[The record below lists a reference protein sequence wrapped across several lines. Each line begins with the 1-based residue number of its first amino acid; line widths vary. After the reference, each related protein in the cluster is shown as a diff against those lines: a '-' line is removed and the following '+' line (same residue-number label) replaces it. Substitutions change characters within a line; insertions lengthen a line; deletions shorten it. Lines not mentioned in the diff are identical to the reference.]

1 MRVAIHLDK
10 SVWDVVDPEDV
21 YHLEA
26 EGDNTL
32 VRRRGKRRLVDVRP
46 LDEVAP
52 AFLIHGFVRI
62 HRSWV
67 VNVARVAQVR
77 RRKEGRDWEVR
88 MQAPVNSVLPVSR
101 EGWLALQK
109 ALGE

>member
-21 YHLEA
+21 YYLEA
-26 EGDNTL
+26 EEDNTL
-32 VRRRGKRRLVDVRP
+32 VRLRGKRELVDVRP

-52 AFLIHGFVRI
+52 TFVRHGFVRI
-62 HRSWV
+62 HRSWL
-67 VNVARVAQVR
+67 VNVARVRRVR

-88 MQAPVNSVLPVSR
+88 MQAPVKPGDSC
-101 EGWLALQK
+101 E
-109 ALGE
+109 